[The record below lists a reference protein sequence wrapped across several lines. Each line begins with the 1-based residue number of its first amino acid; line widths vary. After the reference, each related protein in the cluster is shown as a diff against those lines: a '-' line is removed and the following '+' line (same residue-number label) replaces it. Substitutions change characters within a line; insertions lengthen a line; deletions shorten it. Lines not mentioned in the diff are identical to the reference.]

1 MHETVSATSG
11 LVKATSAYLSLFPV
25 TKGYIQSHSNLVPLC
40 YIGGMVTLPR
50 PLRWLALALVLP
62 AILGTAMAT
71 NEPAPRF
78 NAVTTSGEK
87 FTNASIKGKVVLI
100 EFWATW
106 CKYCIAEADYVDKL
120 DKEYRD
126 KGLIVLAINVG
137 EPKKLVK
144 KYLEQHPRSC
154 RIVLMEDTN
163 LAAMYEATVYPIYVV
178 IDKDGN
184 ISNEQRGAGGEEAL
198 RALLAQAGIGGKAD
212 TVYE

>member
-1 MHETVSATSG
+1 
-11 LVKATSAYLSLFPV
+11 
-25 TKGYIQSHSNLVPLC
+25 
-40 YIGGMVTLPR
+40 MVTR
-50 PLRWLALALVLP
+50 PKLFRSVVAVLFLSA
-62 AILGTAMAT
+62 AILCIARAT

-87 FTNASIKGKVVLI
+87 FNNANIKGKVVLI
-100 EFWATW
+100 EFWTTW
-106 CKYCIAEADYVDKL
+106 CKFCVAEADYVDKL

-144 KYLEQHPRSC
+144 KYLEQHPRTC

-163 LAAMYEATVYPIYVV
+163 LAAMYEATVYPIYVT

-184 ISNEQRGAGGEEAL
+184 ISDEQRGAGGEEAL
-198 RALLAQAGIGGKAD
+198 RRMLAIAGIGGKPD